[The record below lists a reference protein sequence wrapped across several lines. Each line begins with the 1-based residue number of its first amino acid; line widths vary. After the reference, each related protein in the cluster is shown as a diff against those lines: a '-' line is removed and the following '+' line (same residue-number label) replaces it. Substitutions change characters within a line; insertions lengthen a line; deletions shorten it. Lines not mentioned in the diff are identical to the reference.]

1 MFGDR
6 DMRYYF
12 APLEGL
18 TDSIFRSLHSKYFSG
33 VDRYYTPFL
42 SPTVHRG
49 LTAKEAREIP
59 RADTLTYEAVP
70 QLLTKVSEDFLWLTG
85 VCADLGYKEV
95 NLNTGCPSGTVT
107 AKGKGSGM
115 LRDLPALEAFLD
127 DIFAKSPLP
136 VSIKTRIGFYDPDEF
151 PAILELY
158 NQYPIKEL
166 TIHPRIR
173 ADFYKSPVKMEA
185 FRYALEH
192 SKNPLCYNGDLISL
206 KKVAAFEKEFP
217 MIESVMI
224 GRGLVAD
231 PGMLTPGGTD
241 ITALEAFYD
250 ELFAVYTDVF
260 GGTRNAMFRLKEN
273 WRHLLCK
280 FEGSEKLGKRLKKT
294 TDAAEYKAITR
305 EIFRTLP
312 LREEILPDW

>member
-1 MFGDR
+1 
-6 DMRYYF
+6 MRYYF
-12 APLEGL
+12 APLEGI
-18 TDSIFRSLHSKYFSG
+18 TDSIFRKLHSKYFPG
-33 VDRYYTPFL
+33 IDRYYTPFL

-49 LTAKEAREIP
+49 LTARDAREIP
-59 RADTLTYEAVP
+59 KADTLAYEAVP

-115 LRDLPALEAFLD
+115 LRDLPALEGFLD
-127 DIFAKSPLP
+127 DIFSKSPLP
-136 VSIKTRIGFYDPDEF
+136 ISIKTRIGFYDTDEF
-151 PAILELY
+151 AAILELY
-158 NQYPIKEL
+158 NRYPIQEL

-173 ADFYKSPVKMEA
+173 AQFYKGSVDMDA

-192 SKNPLCYNGDLISL
+192 SKNPLCYNGDLISF
-206 KKVAAFEKEFP
+206 KKVQTFQEAFPQVEA
-217 MIESVMI
+217 VMI
-224 GRGLVAD
+224 GRGLVGD
-231 PGMLTPGGTD
+231 PGMLSPGGTD
-241 ITALEAFYD
+241 VAALEGFYN

-280 FEGSEKLGKRLKKT
+280 FEGAEKLGKKLRKT
-294 TDAAEYKAITR
+294 TAAEEYKAITR
-305 EIFRTLP
+305 EIFHTLS

>member
-1 MFGDR
+1 
-6 DMRYYF
+6 MRYYF
-12 APLEGL
+12 APLEGI
-18 TDSIFRSLHSKYFSG
+18 TDSIFRKLHSKYFPG
-33 VDRYYTPFL
+33 IDRYYTPFL

-49 LTAKEAREIP
+49 LTAREAREIP
-59 RADTLTYEAVP
+59 KADTLAYEAVP

-115 LRDLPALEAFLD
+115 LRDLPALEGFLD
-127 DIFAKSPLP
+127 DIFSKSPLP
-136 VSIKTRIGFYDPDEF
+136 ISIKTRIGFYDTDEF
-151 PAILELY
+151 AAILELY
-158 NQYPIKEL
+158 NRYPIQEL

-173 ADFYKSPVKMEA
+173 AQFYKGSVDMDA

-192 SKNPLCYNGDLISL
+192 SKNPLCYNGDLISF
-206 KKVAAFEKEFP
+206 KKVQTFQEAFPQVEA
-217 MIESVMI
+217 VMI
-224 GRGLVAD
+224 GRGLVGD
-231 PGMLTPGGTD
+231 PGMLSPGGTD
-241 ITALEAFYD
+241 VAALEGFYN

-280 FEGSEKLGKRLKKT
+280 FEGAEKLGKKLRKT
-294 TDAAEYKAITR
+294 TDAEEYKAITR
-305 EIFRTLP
+305 EIFHTLS
-312 LREEILPDW
+312 LREEMLPDW

>member
-1 MFGDR
+1 
-6 DMRYYF
+6 MRYYF

-294 TDAAEYKAITR
+294 TDAAEYKAITH